1 MIGENLV
8 PAHTSS
14 LQGLHDGGG
23 QLLTSVM
30 AGGTSKVFMMVEDN
44 SVTSMIAEDISRA
57 AMMDGLDQYM
67 TNVWDSSVED
77 TGNDD
82 MAVAGSVSYT
92 RANATP

>member
-1 MIGENLV
+1 M
-8 PAHTSS
+8 
-14 LQGLHDGGG
+14 
-23 QLLTSVM
+23 M

-67 TNVWDSSVED
+67 TNVWDSFVEDVWDSSVED
-77 TGNDD
+77 TGNNN
-82 MAVAGSVSYT
+82 MAVAGSVSYA

>member
-1 MIGENLV
+1 M
-8 PAHTSS
+8 
-14 LQGLHDGGG
+14 
-23 QLLTSVM
+23 M

-77 TGNDD
+77 VWDSSVEDVWDSSVEDTGNNN
-82 MAVAGSVSYT
+82 MAVAGSVSYA

>member
-1 MIGENLV
+1 M
-8 PAHTSS
+8 
-14 LQGLHDGGG
+14 
-23 QLLTSVM
+23 M

-57 AMMDGLDQYM
+57 AMTDGLDQYM
-67 TNVWDSSVED
+67 TNVGDSSVEDVWDSSVED

-82 MAVAGSVSYT
+82 MAVAGSVSYA

>member
-1 MIGENLV
+1 M
-8 PAHTSS
+8 
-14 LQGLHDGGG
+14 
-23 QLLTSVM
+23 M

-77 TGNDD
+77 VWDSSVEDTGNNN
-82 MAVAGSVSYT
+82 MAVAGSVSYA

>member
-1 MIGENLV
+1 M
-8 PAHTSS
+8 
-14 LQGLHDGGG
+14 
-23 QLLTSVM
+23 M
-30 AGGTSKVFMMVEDN
+30 AGGISKVFMMVEDN

-77 TGNDD
+77 TGNND
-82 MAVAGSVSYT
+82 MAVAGSVSYA

>member
-1 MIGENLV
+1 M
-8 PAHTSS
+8 
-14 LQGLHDGGG
+14 
-23 QLLTSVM
+23 M

-67 TNVWDSSVED
+67 TNVWDSSVADVWDSSVED
-77 TGNDD
+77 TGNND
-82 MAVAGSVSYT
+82 MAVAGSVSYA

>member
-1 MIGENLV
+1 M
-8 PAHTSS
+8 
-14 LQGLHDGGG
+14 
-23 QLLTSVM
+23 M

-67 TNVWDSSVED
+67 TNVGDSSVEDVWDSSVED

-82 MAVAGSVSYT
+82 MAVAGSVSYA

>member
-1 MIGENLV
+1 M
-8 PAHTSS
+8 
-14 LQGLHDGGG
+14 
-23 QLLTSVM
+23 M

-57 AMMDGLDQYM
+57 SMTDGLDQYM
-67 TNVWDSSVED
+67 TNVWDSSVEDVWDSSVED

-82 MAVAGSVSYT
+82 MAVAGSVSYA